1 MLKPQI
7 STPLYIK
14 TRIYINMSGEILLR
28 KGNRR
33 WEERR
38 WKVADKSR
46 RKVVERVSIRNLFL
60 KTYFILGT

>member
-1 MLKPQI
+1 
-7 STPLYIK
+7 
-14 TRIYINMSGEILLR
+14 MSGEILLR